1 VRFVHSFVRRGSQC
15 RQNKF
20 LKNCTALRC
29 YHLGGEKLAQFCA
42 NCAQLCAVITL
53 LVIFNVLACFLISP
67 LVNYNVLVSRGTHRR
82 TELAAENPK
91 NKNKF

>member
-1 VRFVHSFVRRGSQC
+1 MLT
-15 RQNKF
+15 NKKKS

-29 YHLGGEKLAQFCA
+29 YHLGGEKLAQLCA

-53 LVIFNVLACFLISP
+53 LVIFNVLVYSLISP
-67 LVNYNVLVSRGTHRR
+67 LVNYNVLASQVTPRC
-82 TELAAENPK
+82 TEMAAENPK

>member
-1 VRFVHSFVRRGSQC
+1 
-15 RQNKF
+15 
-20 LKNCTALRC
+20 LCTALC
-29 YHLGGEKLAQFCA
+29 DNHLVDDFF
-42 NCAQLCAVITL
+42 
-53 LVIFNVLACFLISP
+53 FNVLAYFLISP

>member
-1 VRFVHSFVRRGSQC
+1 
-15 RQNKF
+15 

-53 LVIFNVLACFLISP
+53 LVFFNVLAYFLISP
-67 LVNYNVLVSRGTHRR
+67 LVNYNVLVSRVTHRR
-82 TELAAENPK
+82 TEMAAENPK

>member
-1 VRFVHSFVRRGSQC
+1 MLTRKK
-15 RQNKF
+15 NEYE
-20 LKNCTALRC
+20 NCTALRC

-53 LVIFNVLACFLISP
+53 LVIFNVLAYFLISP
-67 LVNYNVLVSRGTHRR
+67 LVNYNVLVSRVTPRR
-82 TELAAENPK
+82 TEMAAENPK

>member
-1 VRFVHSFVRRGSQC
+1 LAV
-15 RQNKF
+15 K
-20 LKNCTALRC
+20 
-29 YHLGGEKLAQFCA
+29 KLAQFCA

-53 LVIFNVLACFLISP
+53 LVIFFFNVLAYFLISP

>member
-1 VRFVHSFVRRGSQC
+1 MLT
-15 RQNKF
+15 NKF

-29 YHLGGEKLAQFCA
+29 YHLGGEKLAQLCA

-53 LVIFNVLACFLISP
+53 LVIFNVLAYFLMSP
-67 LVNYNVLVSRGTHRR
+67 LVNYNVLVSGMTHRR
-82 TELAAENPK
+82 TEMAAENPK

>member
-1 VRFVHSFVRRGSQC
+1 MKIARLCAVC
-15 RQNKF
+15 
-20 LKNCTALRC
+20 
-29 YHLGGEKLAQFCA
+29 AQLCAARAQHCATCAQLCATCARLCA

-53 LVIFNVLACFLISP
+53 LVIFNVLAYFLISP